1 MNLLLGIPMLIVV
14 SVAYIVLLVTSKQNW
29 QFALAIAAYLFLIL
43 SVFGMHSNKN
53 DQVTKLENVISD
65 YMECWDKSETW
76 DDTATCYLLLDSDVT
91 LYVRE
96 YK

>member
-1 MNLLLGIPMLIVV
+1 MDTLLGTLIFL
-14 SVAYIVLLVTSKQNW
+14 APLVFVIWYKVKQQNW
-29 QFALAIAAYLFLIL
+29 QFALTIAAYLLLVISYFWYVDI
-43 SVFGMHSNKN
+43 VTN
-53 DQVTKLENVISD
+53 QVTKLENVISD